1 MTYCVGMLLKEGLVM
16 LSDSRT
22 NAGVDNISTY
32 RKMTIW
38 ETPGERVIVA
48 MSAGNLAIT
57 QSAIQLMNEGMPHGE
72 LRISMKNVS
81 SMTEAAR
88 LAGWALREVDRVDG
102 ASLRASGTGFSAA
115 IIIGGQIKG
124 RQMRMFNLYAEGNFI
139 QAMPETPYLQIG
151 EFKYGKPIIDRVV
164 KFDTPLV
171 TAAKCGLVS
180 MDSTVKSN
188 LTVAPPI
195 DLLLCE
201 RDRLKVK
208 VHTVMQDDD
217 PYWNSLRQAW
227 ADGLRDR
234 FQKTPRSALEVKR
247 RRVAR
252 HSALT
257 STLTSIPTQ
266 SSGNPSK
273 VPLSGIA

>member
-72 LRISMKNVS
+72 SRISMKNVS

-88 LAGWALREVDRVDG
+88 LAGWALREVDRIDG
-102 ASLRASGTGFSAA
+102 AALRASGTGFSAA

-195 DLLLCE
+195 DLLLYE

-217 PYWNSLRQAW
+217 PYWNSVRQAW

-234 FQKTPRSALEVKR
+234 FQKLPDPHWK
-247 RRVAR
+247 
-252 HSALT
+252 
-257 STLTSIPTQ
+257 
-266 SSGNPSK
+266 
-273 VPLSGIA
+273 

>member
-1 MTYCVGMLLKEGLVM
+1 MTYCVGMLLKAGLVM

-32 RKMTIW
+32 CKMTIW
-38 ETPGERVIVA
+38 ENPGERVIVA

-57 QSAIQLMNEGMPHGE
+57 QSAIQLMNEGNPHGDT
-72 LRISMKNVS
+72 RTSMKTVS

-102 ASLRASGTGFSAA
+102 AALRASGTGFSAA
-115 IIIGGQIKG
+115 LIIGGQIKG
-124 RQMRMFNLYAEGNFI
+124 RQMRMFNVYAEGNFI

-164 KFDTPLV
+164 RQDTPLL

-195 DLLLCE
+195 DLMIYE
-201 RDRLKVK
+201 HDSLKVK
-208 VHTVMQDDD
+208 VHQVMEDDD
-217 PYWNSLRQAW
+217 PYWNAVRKAW
-227 ADGLRDR
+227 SDGLRDR
-234 FQKTPRSALEVKR
+234 FQKLPDPPWVM
-247 RRVAR
+247 
-252 HSALT
+252 
-257 STLTSIPTQ
+257 
-266 SSGNPSK
+266 
-273 VPLSGIA
+273 